1 MVDLLKRV
9 INILNVIAMIK
20 KLLVAVTLCVASVV
34 SGFAQTRTIEHE
46 YSEFTSVVASNGFH
60 VNLVKD
66 DIYATRLTVDDALE
80 SYVQCYVKAKTLYI
94 GLDEKSIPKDLKKSY
109 KGKNTSDPT
118 LVVTVYAPSINAL
131 TLSSDATFS
140 ANFTISVPTFDLNLA
155 DNCSVEN
162 LSIDAPKSVNL
173 TISKKAKMSSL
184 DIKTGRLEVS
194 ASGNG
199 IITGQISVDALSVI
213 STNSAEVSFTGNM
226 KNSEINAS
234 GSSKILLT
242 GRGDKLA
249 VSGKGVS
256 AKVDASGLSVD
267 EATVDVAGLSVFLN
281 ADKSIELNLEKASEV
296 QYSGDPDI
304 EIVKVLNSSITRK

>member
-1 MVDLLKRV
+1 
-9 INILNVIAMIK
+9 MIK
-20 KLLVAVTLCVASVV
+20 RLLVAVTLCVASVV
-34 SGFAQTRTIEHE
+34 SGLAQTRTIEHE
-46 YSEFTSVVASNGFH
+46 YSEFTSIVASNGFH

-66 DIYATRLTVDDALE
+66 EIYATRLTVDDALE

-94 GLDEKSIPKDLKKSY
+94 GLDDKNIPKDLKKSY
-109 KGKNTSDPT
+109 KGKNASDPT

-131 TLSSDATFS
+131 TLSTEATFS
-140 ANFTISVPTFDLNLA
+140 ANYTIAVPSFNLNLS
-155 DNCSVEN
+155 DNCSVNN
-162 LSIDAPKSVNL
+162 LSIEAPKSVNL
-173 TISKKAKMSSL
+173 TVAKKANISSV

-199 IITGQISVDALSVI
+199 IITGQISVDAISVI
-213 STNSAEVSFTGNM
+213 STNSAEVSFNGNM

-256 AKVDASGLSVD
+256 SKVDASGLSVD
-267 EATVDVAGLSVFLN
+267 EASVDVSGVSVLVN
-281 ADKSIELNLEKASEV
+281 ADKTLELNLEKAAEV

-304 EIVKVLNSSITRK
+304 EIVKIQNSSVIRK

>member
-1 MVDLLKRV
+1 
-9 INILNVIAMIK
+9 MIK
-20 KLLVAVTLCVASVV
+20 RLLVAVTLCVASVV
-34 SGFAQTRTIEHE
+34 SGLAQTRTIEHE
-46 YSEFTSVVASNGFH
+46 YSEFTSIVASNGFH

-66 DIYATRLTVDDALE
+66 EIYATRLTVDDALE

-94 GLDEKSIPKDLKKSY
+94 GLDDKNIPKDLKKSY
-109 KGKNTSDPT
+109 KGKNASDPT

-131 TLSSDATFS
+131 TLSTEATFS
-140 ANFTISVPTFDLNLA
+140 ANYTIAVPSFNLNLS
-155 DNCSVEN
+155 DNCSVNN
-162 LSIDAPKSVNL
+162 LSIEAPKSVNL
-173 TISKKAKMSSL
+173 TVAKKANISSV
-184 DIKTGRLEVS
+184 DIKTGRLEVN

-199 IITGQISVDALSVI
+199 IITGQISVDAISVI
-213 STNSAEVSFTGNM
+213 STNSADVSFNGNM

-256 AKVDASGLSVD
+256 SKVDASGLSVD
-267 EATVDVAGLSVFLN
+267 EASVDVSGVSVLVN
-281 ADKSIELNLEKASEV
+281 ADKTLELNLEKAAEV

-304 EIVKVLNSSITRK
+304 EIVKIQNSSVIRK